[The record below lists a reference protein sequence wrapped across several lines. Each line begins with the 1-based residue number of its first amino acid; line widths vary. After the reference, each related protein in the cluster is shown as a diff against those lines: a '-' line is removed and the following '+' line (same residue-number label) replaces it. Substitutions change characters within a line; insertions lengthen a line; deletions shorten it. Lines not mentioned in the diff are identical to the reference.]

1 MKIRRYLT
9 RDRLAGIAVFA
20 LLMIVMVAPIAAQ
33 TPVPTA
39 TPGINV
45 PTGTIFSQTNSWI
58 STFAPIAAIGIGIT
72 VALAVLG
79 YIGKQITKAFR
90 P

>member
-1 MKIRRYLT
+1 M
-9 RDRLAGIAVFA
+9 AVFA

-33 TPVPTA
+33 TATPAPTA